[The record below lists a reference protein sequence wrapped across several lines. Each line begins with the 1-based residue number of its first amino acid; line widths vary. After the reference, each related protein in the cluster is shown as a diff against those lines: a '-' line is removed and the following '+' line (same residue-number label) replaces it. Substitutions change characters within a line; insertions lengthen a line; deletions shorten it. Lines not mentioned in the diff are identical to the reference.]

1 MRNEIYLFNPENDMA
16 LANFTPYYKAPS
28 EIIRMANDLSVLPAW
43 YAPEGSTIKVD
54 SLSRVSLWREQCQAS
69 DFLPDVIWS
78 AEWENMPYKPWGWS
92 PSLLYTL
99 RKAGV
104 NDSFLLSDM
113 QMGQI
118 RVLSG
123 RQCCV
128 KILESFSRMDGLCG
142 KAMTCNSMT
151 QVKKY
156 ITSLERCVLKA
167 PWSGSGRGIMYVSS
181 KEWNDSAEGW
191 VSRVLRVQGEIMVEP
206 LYNKVCDFAMEF
218 YADGNGSVSFV
229 GYSLFD
235 TDAHGNYKGNFLLS
249 DGQIKKILS
258 QYIPDEV
265 FDNVCRTMEESLASL
280 LNKDYCGFL
289 GVDMMICLEDGRYL
303 LHPCVEINLRMNM
316 GVVSHT
322 IFNRYVHCL
331 SHGKYIV
338 KYYSEDGEAWD
349 AFCQM
354 KATYKLHLCDGT
366 LAEGYMPLTPVK
378 QDTHYHAFLLLDRT

>member
-43 YAPEGSTIKVD
+43 YAPEGSMIKVD
-54 SLSRVSLWREQCQAS
+54 FLSRVSLWREQCPAS

-206 LYNKVCDFAMEF
+206 LYNKICDFAMEF

-258 QYIPDEV
+258 QYIPDKV
-265 FDNVCRTMEESLASL
+265 FDNVCRTMEEGLASL

-354 KATYKLHLCDGT
+354 KATYKLHLCDGK

-378 QDTHYHAFLLLDRT
+378 QDTHYHAFLLLGRT

>member
-54 SLSRVSLWREQCQAS
+54 SLSRVSLWREQCPVS

-229 GYSLFD
+229 GYSLFE

-249 DGQIKKILS
+249 DGQINKILS

-265 FDNVCRTMEESLASL
+265 FDNVCRTMEGSLASL
-280 LNKDYCGFL
+280 LNKDYCGFF
-289 GVDMMICLEDGRYL
+289 GVDMMICLEDGKYL

-354 KATYKLHLCDGT
+354 KATYKLHLCDGK

>member
-54 SLSRVSLWREQCQAS
+54 SLSRVSLWREQCPAS

-142 KAMTCNSMT
+142 KVMTCNSMT

-229 GYSLFD
+229 GYS
-235 TDAHGNYKGNFLLS
+235 
-249 DGQIKKILS
+249 ILS

-354 KATYKLHLCDGT
+354 KATYKLHLCDGR

>member
-54 SLSRVSLWREQCQAS
+54 SLSRVSLWREQCPAS

-265 FDNVCRTMEESLASL
+265 FDNVCRTMEGSLASL

-331 SHGKYIV
+331 SQGKYIV
-338 KYYSEDGEAWD
+338 KYYFEDGEAWD

-354 KATYKLHLCDGT
+354 KATYKLHLCDGK

>member
-43 YAPEGSTIKVD
+43 YAPEGSMIKVD
-54 SLSRVSLWREQCQAS
+54 FLSRVSLWREQCPAS

-78 AEWENMPYKPWGWS
+78 DEWENMPYKPWGWS

-142 KAMTCNSMT
+142 KAMTCNSMA

-191 VSRVLRVQGEIMVEP
+191 GSRVLRVQGEIMVEP
-206 LYNKVCDFAMEF
+206 LYNKICDFAMEF

-258 QYIPDEV
+258 QYIPDKV
-265 FDNVCRTMEESLASL
+265 FDNVCRTMEEGLASL

-354 KATYKLHLCDGT
+354 KATYKLHLCDGK

-378 QDTHYHAFLLLDRT
+378 QDTHYHAFLLLGRT

>member
-1 MRNEIYLFNPENDMA
+1 M
-16 LANFTPYYKAPS
+16 
-28 EIIRMANDLSVLPAW
+28 
-43 YAPEGSTIKVD
+43 
-54 SLSRVSLWREQCQAS
+54 SLWREQCPAS

-265 FDNVCRTMEESLASL
+265 FDNVCRTMEGSLASL

-354 KATYKLHLCDGT
+354 KATYKLHLCDGK

-378 QDTHYHAFLLLDRT
+378 QDTHYHAFLLLDRI

>member
-28 EIIRMANDLSVLPAW
+28 EIIRMANDLSMLPAW
-43 YAPEGSTIKVD
+43 YAPEGSAIKVD
-54 SLSRVSLWREQCQAS
+54 SLSRVSLWREQCPAS

-99 RKAGV
+99 RKAGI

-265 FDNVCRTMEESLASL
+265 FDNVCRTMEGSLASL

-354 KATYKLHLCDGT
+354 KATYKLHLCDGK

>member
-54 SLSRVSLWREQCQAS
+54 SLSRVSLWREQCPAS

-181 KEWNDSAEGW
+181 KEWNDSAKGW

-249 DGQIKKILS
+249 DGQINKILS

-265 FDNVCRTMEESLASL
+265 FDNVCRTMEGSLASL

-354 KATYKLHLCDGT
+354 KATYKLHLCDGK

>member
-54 SLSRVSLWREQCQAS
+54 SLSRVSLWREQCPAS

-104 NDSFLLSDM
+104 NDSFLLSDV

-128 KILESFSRMDGLCG
+128 KILEIFSRMDGLCG

-280 LNKDYCGFL
+280 LNRGYCGFL

-354 KATYKLHLCDGT
+354 KATYKLHLCDGK

>member
-16 LANFTPYYKAPS
+16 LANFTPYYKAPA

-54 SLSRVSLWREQCQAS
+54 SLSRVSLWREQCPAS

-235 TDAHGNYKGNFLLS
+235 ADAHGNYKGNFLLS

-354 KATYKLHLCDGT
+354 KATYKLHLCDGK

>member
-128 KILESFSRMDGLCG
+128 KILESFSCMDGLCG

-289 GVDMMICLEDGRYL
+289 GVDMMICLGDGRYL

-354 KATYKLHLCDGT
+354 KATYKLHLCDGK

>member
-16 LANFTPYYKAPS
+16 LAYFTPYYKAPS

-54 SLSRVSLWREQCQAS
+54 SLSRVSLWREQCPAS

-104 NDSFLLSDM
+104 NDNFLLSDM

-249 DGQIKKILS
+249 DGQINKILS

-265 FDNVCRTMEESLASL
+265 FDNVCRTMEGSLASL

-289 GVDMMICLEDGRYL
+289 GVDMMICLEDGKYL

-354 KATYKLHLCDGT
+354 KATYKLHLCDGK

>member
-54 SLSRVSLWREQCQAS
+54 SLSRVSLWREQCPAS

-249 DGQIKKILS
+249 DGRIKKILS

-265 FDNVCRTMEESLASL
+265 FDNVCRTMEGSLASL

-354 KATYKLHLCDGT
+354 EATYKLHLCDGK

>member
-54 SLSRVSLWREQCQAS
+54 SLSRVSLWREQCPAS

-128 KILESFSRMDGLCG
+128 KILESFSHMDGLCG

-249 DGQIKKILS
+249 DGQINKILS

-265 FDNVCRTMEESLASL
+265 FDNVCRTMEGSLASL

-289 GVDMMICLEDGRYL
+289 GVDMMICLEDGKYL

-354 KATYKLHLCDGT
+354 KATYKLHLCDGK

>member
-54 SLSRVSLWREQCQAS
+54 SLSRVSLWREQCPAS

-78 AEWENMPYKPWGWS
+78 AEWGNMPYKPWGWS

-354 KATYKLHLCDGT
+354 KATYKLHLCDGK

>member
-54 SLSRVSLWREQCQAS
+54 SLLRVSLWREQCPVS

-303 LHPCVEINLRMNM
+303 PHPCVEINLRMNM

-354 KATYKLHLCDGT
+354 KATYKLNLCDGK

-378 QDTHYHAFLLLDRT
+378 QDTHYHAFLLLDRI

>member
-54 SLSRVSLWREQCQAS
+54 SLSRVSLWREQCPAS

-354 KATYKLHLCDGT
+354 KATYKLHLCDGK
-366 LAEGYMPLTPVK
+366 LSEGYMPLTPVK

>member
-54 SLSRVSLWREQCQAS
+54 SLSRVSLWREQCPAS
-69 DFLPDVIWS
+69 DFLSDVIWS

-249 DGQIKKILS
+249 DGQINKILS

-265 FDNVCRTMEESLASL
+265 FDNVCRTMEGSLASL

-354 KATYKLHLCDGT
+354 KATYKLHLCDGK

>member
-43 YAPEGSTIKVD
+43 YAPEGSMIKVD
-54 SLSRVSLWREQCQAS
+54 SLSRVSLWREQCPVS

-78 AEWENMPYKPWGWS
+78 DEWENMPYKPWGWS

-142 KAMTCNSMT
+142 KAMTCNSMA

-206 LYNKVCDFAMEF
+206 LYNKICDFAMEF

-258 QYIPDEV
+258 QYIPDKV
-265 FDNVCRTMEESLASL
+265 FDNVCRTMEEGLASL

-354 KATYKLHLCDGT
+354 KATYKLHLCDGK

-378 QDTHYHAFLLLDRT
+378 QDTHYHAFLLLGRT

>member
-54 SLSRVSLWREQCQAS
+54 SLSRVSLWREQCPVS

-249 DGQIKKILS
+249 DGQINKILS

-265 FDNVCRTMEESLASL
+265 FDNVCRTMEGSLASL
-280 LNKDYCGFL
+280 LNKDYCGFF
-289 GVDMMICLEDGRYL
+289 GVDMMICLEDGKYL

-354 KATYKLHLCDGT
+354 KATYKLHLCDGK

>member
-43 YAPEGSTIKVD
+43 YAPEGSMIKVD
-54 SLSRVSLWREQCQAS
+54 FLSRVSLWREQCPAS

-142 KAMTCNSMT
+142 KAMTCNSMA

-206 LYNKVCDFAMEF
+206 LYNKICDFAMEF

-258 QYIPDEV
+258 QYIPDKV
-265 FDNVCRTMEESLASL
+265 FDNVCRTMEEGLASL

-354 KATYKLHLCDGT
+354 KATYKLHLCDGK

-378 QDTHYHAFLLLDRT
+378 QDTHYHAFLLLGRT

>member
-28 EIIRMANDLSVLPAW
+28 EIIRMANDLSMLPAW
-43 YAPEGSTIKVD
+43 YAPEGSAIKVD
-54 SLSRVSLWREQCQAS
+54 SLSRVSLWREQCPAS

-191 VSRVLRVQGEIMVEP
+191 GSRVLRVQGEIMVEP

-265 FDNVCRTMEESLASL
+265 FDNVCRTMEGSLASL

-354 KATYKLHLCDGT
+354 KATYKLHLCDGK

>member
-54 SLSRVSLWREQCQAS
+54 SLSRVSLWREQCPAS

-142 KAMTCNSMT
+142 KVMTCNSMT

-354 KATYKLHLCDGT
+354 KATYKLHLCDGR

>member
-16 LANFTPYYKAPS
+16 LANFTPYYKAPA

-54 SLSRVSLWREQCQAS
+54 SLSRVSLWREQCPAS

-191 VSRVLRVQGEIMVEP
+191 GSRVLRVQGEIMVEP

-354 KATYKLHLCDGT
+354 KATYKLHLCDGR

>member
-54 SLSRVSLWREQCQAS
+54 SLSRVSLWREQCPAS
-69 DFLPDVIWS
+69 DFLSDVIWS

-249 DGQIKKILS
+249 DGQINKILS

-265 FDNVCRTMEESLASL
+265 FDNVCRTMEGSLASL

-289 GVDMMICLEDGRYL
+289 GVDMMICLEDGKYL

-354 KATYKLHLCDGT
+354 KATYKLHLCDGK

>member
-43 YAPEGSTIKVD
+43 YAPEGSMIKVD
-54 SLSRVSLWREQCQAS
+54 FLSRVSLWREQCPAS

-142 KAMTCNSMT
+142 KAMTCNSMA

-249 DGQIKKILS
+249 DGQMKKILS

-354 KATYKLHLCDGT
+354 KATYKLHLCDGK

>member
-54 SLSRVSLWREQCQAS
+54 SLSRVSLWREQCPAS

-167 PWSGSGRGIMYVSS
+167 PWSGSGRGIMYVPS

-265 FDNVCRTMEESLASL
+265 FDNVCRTMEGSLASL

-354 KATYKLHLCDGT
+354 KATYKLHLCDGK

>member
-28 EIIRMANDLSVLPAW
+28 EIIRMANDLSMLPAW
-43 YAPEGSTIKVD
+43 YAPEGSAIKVD
-54 SLSRVSLWREQCQAS
+54 SLSRVSLWREQCPAS

-265 FDNVCRTMEESLASL
+265 FDNVCRTMEGSLASL

-331 SHGKYIV
+331 SHDKYIV

-354 KATYKLHLCDGT
+354 KATYKLHLCDGK

>member
-54 SLSRVSLWREQCQAS
+54 SLSRVSLWREQCPAS

-249 DGQIKKILS
+249 DGQINKILS

-265 FDNVCRTMEESLASL
+265 FDNVCRTMEGSLASL
-280 LNKDYCGFL
+280 LNKDYCGFF

-354 KATYKLHLCDGT
+354 KATYKLHLCDGK

>member
-28 EIIRMANDLSVLPAW
+28 EIIRMANDLSMLPAW
-43 YAPEGSTIKVD
+43 YAPEGSAIKVD
-54 SLSRVSLWREQCQAS
+54 SLSRVSLWREQCPAS

-235 TDAHGNYKGNFLLS
+235 TDAHGNYKWNFLLS

-265 FDNVCRTMEESLASL
+265 FDNVCRTMEGSLASL

-354 KATYKLHLCDGT
+354 KATYKLHLCDGK

>member
-43 YAPEGSTIKVD
+43 YAPEGSMIKVD
-54 SLSRVSLWREQCQAS
+54 SLSRVSLWREQCPAS

-142 KAMTCNSMT
+142 KAMTCNSMA

-258 QYIPDEV
+258 QYIPDKV
-265 FDNVCRTMEESLASL
+265 FDNVCRTMEGSLASL

-354 KATYKLHLCDGT
+354 KATYKLHLCDGK

-378 QDTHYHAFLLLDRT
+378 QDTHYHAFLLLGRT

>member
-28 EIIRMANDLSVLPAW
+28 EIIRMSNDLSVLPAW

-54 SLSRVSLWREQCQAS
+54 SLSRVSLWREQCPAS

-249 DGQIKKILS
+249 DGRINKILS

-265 FDNVCRTMEESLASL
+265 FDNVCRTMEGSLASL

-289 GVDMMICLEDGRYL
+289 GVDMMICLEDGKYL

-354 KATYKLHLCDGT
+354 KATYKLHLCDGK

>member
-43 YAPEGSTIKVD
+43 YAPEGSMIKVD
-54 SLSRVSLWREQCQAS
+54 SLSRVSLWREQCPAS

-142 KAMTCNSMT
+142 KAMTCNSMA

-258 QYIPDEV
+258 QYIPDKV
-265 FDNVCRTMEESLASL
+265 FDNVCRTMEEGLASL

-354 KATYKLHLCDGT
+354 KATYKLHLCDGK

-378 QDTHYHAFLLLDRT
+378 QDTHYHAFLLLGRT

>member
-54 SLSRVSLWREQCQAS
+54 SLSRVSLWRELCPAS

-354 KATYKLHLCDGT
+354 KATYKLHLCDGK

>member
-28 EIIRMANDLSVLPAW
+28 EIIRMANDLSMLPTW
-43 YAPEGSTIKVD
+43 YAPEGSAIKVD
-54 SLSRVSLWREQCQAS
+54 SLSRVSLWREQCPAS

-265 FDNVCRTMEESLASL
+265 FDNVCRTMKGSLASL

-354 KATYKLHLCDGT
+354 KATYKLHLCDGK

>member
-54 SLSRVSLWREQCQAS
+54 SLSRVSLWREQCPAS

-128 KILESFSRMDGLCG
+128 KILESFLRMDGLCG

-354 KATYKLHLCDGT
+354 KATYKLHLCDGK

>member
-43 YAPEGSTIKVD
+43 YAPEGSMIKVD
-54 SLSRVSLWREQCQAS
+54 FLSRVSLWREQCPAS

-249 DGQIKKILS
+249 DGQMKKILS

-289 GVDMMICLEDGRYL
+289 GVDMMIYFIL
-303 LHPCVEINLRMNM
+303 V
-316 GVVSHT
+316 
-322 IFNRYVHCL
+322 
-331 SHGKYIV
+331 
-338 KYYSEDGEAWD
+338 
-349 AFCQM
+349 
-354 KATYKLHLCDGT
+354 
-366 LAEGYMPLTPVK
+366 
-378 QDTHYHAFLLLDRT
+378 

>member
-28 EIIRMANDLSVLPAW
+28 EIIRMVNDLSVLPAW
-43 YAPEGSTIKVD
+43 YAPEGSAIKVD
-54 SLSRVSLWREQCQAS
+54 SLSRVSLWREQCPAS

-265 FDNVCRTMEESLASL
+265 FDNVCRTMEGSLASL

-354 KATYKLHLCDGT
+354 KATYKLHLCDGK